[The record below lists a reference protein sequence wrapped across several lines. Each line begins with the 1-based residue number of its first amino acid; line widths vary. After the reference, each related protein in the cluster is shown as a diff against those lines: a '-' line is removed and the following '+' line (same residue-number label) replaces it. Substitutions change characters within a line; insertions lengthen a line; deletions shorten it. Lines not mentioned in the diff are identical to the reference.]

1 MRRRQ
6 FLHSV
11 PPAVLLAGCS
21 GQKREGWVEAV
32 PVSEP
37 PGGADRLSL
46 ESSCVSEVDP
56 IATAVRG
63 ALAEDRVY
71 QLGVSGQEVETCS
84 ECLRTTPSFDG
95 DGRVGGGTFVKHEDG
110 IVVTRLVV
118 ET

>member
-1 MRRRQ
+1 M
-6 FLHSV
+6 
-11 PPAVLLAGCS
+11 LLAGCG
-21 GQKREGWVEAV
+21 GQDREGWVEAV

-37 PGGADRLSL
+37 PAGADLLSFG
-46 ESSCVSEVDP
+46 SFCVGEVEP

-63 ALAEDRVY
+63 ALAEDRAY

-84 ECLRTTPSFDG
+84 ACLRTTPSFDG
-95 DGRVGGGTFVKHEDG
+95 DGRFGGGTFVQHEDG